1 MSSNIGDLLLD
12 EANRLEKL
20 LRKFLNCH
28 YTEFGVKANDALLK
42 YDWKSP
48 INFALGALYIKKLNL
63 KSEIDSFIGNT
74 LFDRNNIM
82 DTYKKEGFEAV
93 KEVIDEFENLLKKDI

>member
-1 MSSNIGDLLLD
+1 MSDNIGELLWD
-12 EANRLEKL
+12 EANRLENL

-28 YTEFGVKANDALLK
+28 YTEFGVKANDTLLK

-48 INFALGALYIKKLNL
+48 INFALGALYIKKPNL
-63 KSEIDSFIGNT
+63 KSEIDNFIGNT
-74 LFDRNNIM
+74 LFDKNSIM